1 MAPDPRFDRLRGI
14 TSRINLVGT
23 DDEIKTQ
30 LSLLLGI
37 NELLDVTGKG
47 LDLNFERW
55 IDDFENGFKAFA
67 PRLNKA
73 LNLNPWGQKQG
84 ERPRVRILTENKA
97 YWSKEGYFL
106 IEFLPNRDVL
116 DESYLLFG
124 TPIQLMQQLIERMN
138 RKLEPKG
145 EEMYAMPTSYFYET
159 VTTVPQVIL
168 RFRESRI
175 DALKNKRYKNPLK
188 AIHYVRIKESF
199 STETEVNA
207 LKKKI
212 ETIFTN
218 PTFDFNKGRTKY
230 TYLGNQPRPLH
241 IVAASS
247 EAQAKALIRNLLAI
261 TNEKPKWTTLTESNS
276 FQNFDVKESF
286 KVKGQKYF
294 RSTRRPLGKVW
305 FISAELHV
313 DGLTFNIPLINLSQ
327 GVNAGKWPK

>member
-1 MAPDPRFDRLRGI
+1 MATDPRFDRLRGI

-30 LSLLLGI
+30 LSLLLGV

-106 IEFLPNRDVL
+106 VEFLPNRDDL
-116 DESYLLFG
+116 EESYLLFG

-138 RKLEPKG
+138 RKLEPKA
-145 EEMYAMPTSYFYET
+145 EEMFSMPAAYFYET
-159 VTTVPQVIL
+159 VKTLPQVIL
-168 RFRESRI
+168 RFQESRQ
-175 DALKNKRYKNPLK
+175 DAFKNNRYSRPIEARHYIRVRQDFSSET
-188 AIHYVRIKESF
+188 AIE
-199 STETEVNA
+199 A

-212 ETIFTN
+212 LTIFTN
-218 PTFDFNKGRTKY
+218 PTFGFNKGRIKY
-230 TYLGNQPRPLH
+230 TYLGKEKKPIH
-241 IVAASS
+241 IVTATSDN
-247 EAQAKALIRNLLAI
+247 QAKTLIKNLLLI
-261 TNEKPKWTTLTESNS
+261 TDEKPQWTTMTQSISNK
-276 FQNFDVKESF
+276 NFDVPEKK
-286 KVKGQKYF
+286 KVGGKTYKLPV
-294 RSTRRPLGKVW
+294 RRPLAKVW
-305 FISAELHV
+305 FISAELHI
-313 DGLTFNIPLINLSQ
+313 DGLMNNRRLVDLGKGP
-327 GVNAGKWPK
+327 NAGKWPK